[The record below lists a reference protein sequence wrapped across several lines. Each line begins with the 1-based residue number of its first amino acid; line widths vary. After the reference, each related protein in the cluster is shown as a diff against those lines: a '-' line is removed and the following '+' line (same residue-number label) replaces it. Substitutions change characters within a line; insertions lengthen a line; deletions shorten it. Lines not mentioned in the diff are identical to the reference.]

1 LKTRKMS
8 YTAAPDDYFSYEAC
22 DANFAGNGW
31 VGRCKNCDAPHVN
44 SFCTCGG
51 LSGCKCLAGSTNQTS
66 ADGKPAY
73 VGEVPAFGWG
83 CKAHDEGQDV
93 CATSNETGGG
103 EADDWCLDKWC
114 IVDPATCNLKTRK
127 MSYTADPDDY
137 FSYEACDAN
146 FAGNGWVGRC
156 KNCDAPHANSFCT
169 CGGLSGCKCLAG
181 STKQTSAAG
190 KPAYVGEVPAFGWGC
205 KAHDQG
211 QDICATSTKT
221 SKGEADDWCLDKWC
235 IVDPATCDSKTR
247 KMSYTAAPDDYFSYE
262 ACDANFTG
270 NGWVGR
276 CKNCDAPHVNSFC
289 TCGGLSGCE
298 CLAGSTKQQILP
310 GKPAFAGEVP
320 AYGWGCKAHDKGYDS
335 CANSTKTAT
344 GQADDWCL
352 DKWCLVNPT
361 TCKFKTIKS
370 GYTVDPDDA
379 FSYETCDAS
388 FAGNGCLA
396 TLTGFVVLLC
406 FLI

>member
-1 LKTRKMS
+1 MLVIAPNQLCPSHANQSSHPLSQRATMS
-8 YTAAPDDYFSYEAC
+8 TMKV
-22 DANFAGNGW
+22 FAI
-31 VGRCKNCDAPHVN
+31 V
-44 SFCTCGG
+44 F
-51 LSGCKCLAGSTNQTS
+51 LAGSLHGEAACPCMATPAQPQQTS
-66 ADGKPAY
+66 AAGKPAY

-93 CATSNETGGG
+93 CATSNETGG
-103 EADDWCLDKWC
+103 
-114 IVDPATCNLKTRK
+114 
-127 MSYTADPDDY
+127 
-137 FSYEACDAN
+137 
-146 FAGNGWVGRC
+146 
-156 KNCDAPHANSFCT
+156 
-169 CGGLSGCKCLAG
+169 
-181 STKQTSAAG
+181 
-190 KPAYVGEVPAFGWGC
+190 
-205 KAHDQG
+205 
-211 QDICATSTKT
+211 
-221 SKGEADDWCLDKWC
+221 GEADDWCLDKWC

-298 CLAGSTKQQILP
+298 CLAGSTKQQILT